1 MSLLMYQ
8 RLEPTGEYGGSV
20 RNMGGVFIRL
30 QHIEAAVPVDKTIM
44 YGHGSKSKYKECS
57 VTEIH
62 MLSGTKHLV
71 IQSISEVLKDIN
83 VPI

>member
-8 RLEPTGEYGGSV
+8 RLEPTGQYVDSV
-20 RNMGGVFIRL
+20 RNMGGIFIRL
-30 QHIEAAVPVDKTIM
+30 QHIEAAVPVNKTIV
-44 YGHGSKSKYKECS
+44 YEHGSKTRYEEHS

-71 IQSISEVLKDIN
+71 VQSISEVLKDIN